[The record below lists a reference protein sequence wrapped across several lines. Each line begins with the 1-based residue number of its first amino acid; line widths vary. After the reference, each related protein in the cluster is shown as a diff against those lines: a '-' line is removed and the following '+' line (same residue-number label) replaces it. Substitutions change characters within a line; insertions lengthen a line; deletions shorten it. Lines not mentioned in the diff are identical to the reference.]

1 MKQTLHTSRRAFKL
15 ALLCLMAFVTWGGN
29 YCIAQETA
37 YKTLSFPDGNSKRVQ
52 SYTDTWSA
60 TISGF
65 TWEIVKFNN
74 NNSGWKFIRAGSKKN
89 ASVAKIKNETPFDRA
104 IGKVV
109 VDIAE
114 IENTQIKNI
123 NSIKF
128 EVSSDGFQTIDQTI
142 TITSDFNNIE
152 KHTFVVS
159 NPRVG
164 QYFRLTFDLK
174 QGSGNGFVQIN
185 KVEYYEDASNKTAT
199 SLSFDAPSYTISKDQ
214 TLQQRPTLK
223 ADEQT
228 LSGKTIT
235 WSSDNEK
242 VATVDV
248 ATGIVTGVGLGK
260 AKITAKFAGDDE
272 YKSSTASYEIIV
284 KGAPALSFPE
294 ASYNIFANDKFAAP
308 KLTKSPADVVVTY
321 SSSDEKVATV
331 EASTGEVTIVGA
343 GTAKITATSQVTDVY
358 EEAQASYD
366 LVVTKF
372 TPKLSFPQTSYTI
385 EMGDAFSAPKLGGLP
400 EGVTPVYTSSKEE
413 VATVDEATGKVNIVG
428 VGTTTI
434 TVTSPETGIYEG
446 ATASYVLTVNRAT
459 TRKVTFDFANQV
471 DVSNIEEDGVCLK
484 FEKAGSQNEPYWNA
498 SGHIR
503 FYKLSVITITANSNI
518 KNVKFEFVG
527 ADKIKS
533 AVTNPG
539 NYAANVWNF
548 SDVKAKTGTLKNN
561 GSVAKIKKIIVTT
574 ELPTSVGTI
583 TIATPEGFGTYYNS
597 NSYILP
603 EGLTAFGYTKANTD
617 GTLVKTEEFTGGDV
631 VPANAAL
638 VVKGNEGDYE
648 CYATD
653 QVATKTLEGNLL
665 KGVAKATTVE
675 KAEGF
680 KRYVLTTVN
689 NVLGFYR
696 TKSGNI
702 KVPANRAYLELTEA
716 QAQAVSFFQL
726 DGETTGIENATA
738 TTKEAPKAIYTL
750 SGVRLKAT
758 TTQGLP
764 AGAYVVNGK
773 VVIVK

>member
-1 MKQTLHTSRRAFKL
+1 
-15 ALLCLMAFVTWGGN
+15 MAFVTWGGN

-37 YKTLSFPDGNSKRVQ
+37 YKTLSFPDENKNTNNLS
-52 SYTDTWSA
+52 SYTETWTAKIGDFS
-60 TISGF
+60 
-65 TWEIVKFNN
+65 WEIANFNN
-74 NNSGWKFIRAGSKKN
+74 NNWNKWKQIRAGRKEN
-89 ASVAKIKNETPFDRA
+89 ASIARITNATPFDKA
-104 IGKVV
+104 IGKIV
-109 VDIAE
+109 VDVEEDVPA
-114 IENTQIKNI
+114 KNV
-123 NSIKF
+123 NSIYLL
-128 EVSSDGFQTIDQTI
+128 VASDAACSNVLEKVKLVYYLKG
-142 TITSDFNNIE
+142 DFVFNISAPQANLYYSL
-152 KHTFVVS
+152 V
-159 NPRVG
+159 
-164 QYFRLTFDLK
+164 FDLTNK
-174 QGSGNGFVQIN
+174 SSANGFVRVN

-199 SLSFDAPSYTISKDQ
+199 SLSFDASSYTISKDQ
-214 TLQQRPTLK
+214 TLQQLPILK
-223 ADEQT
+223 AGEQT
-228 LSGKTIT
+228 LFGKTIT
-235 WSSDNEK
+235 WSSDNDK
-242 VATVDV
+242 VATVDA
-248 ATGIVTGVGLGK
+248 ATGTVTGVGLGK
-260 AKITAKFAGDDE
+260 ANITAKFAGDDT
-272 YKSSTASYEIIV
+272 YKTSTASYEIKV
-284 KGAPALSFPE
+284 KGAPELSFPE
-294 ASYNIFANDKFAAP
+294 LSYNIFANDKFTAP
-308 KLTKSPADVVVTY
+308 VLTKSPADVVVTY

-331 EASTGEVTIVGA
+331 EPSTGEVSIVGA

-358 EEAQASYD
+358 EVASASYD

-372 TPKLSFPQTSYTI
+372 TPALSFPQTSYTI

-413 VATVDEATGKVNIVG
+413 VATVDKATGEIKIVG

-434 TVTSPETGIYEG
+434 TVTSPNTDIYEG
-446 ATASYVLTVNRAT
+446 ATASYELTVNRAT

-503 FYKLSVITITANSNI
+503 FYKLSVMTITANSNI

-603 EGLTAFGYTKANTD
+603 KGLTAFGYTTANTD

-638 VVKGNEGDYE
+638 VVKGNTGKYE

-653 QVATKTLEGNLL
+653 KEATKTLEGNLL
-665 KGVAKATTVE
+665 KGVAAYKEIPVQS
-675 KAEGF
+675 GF

-689 NVLGFYR
+689 GVLGFYQ

>member
-37 YKTLSFPDGNSKRVQ
+37 YKTLSFPDDNR
-52 SYTDTWSA
+52 
-60 TISGF
+60 
-65 TWEIVKFNN
+65 NN
-74 NNSGWKFIRAGSKKN
+74 NKVNAYTETWTAKIGDFSWKIANFSNYNWDWTHIRAGRKKD
-89 ASVAKIKNETPFDRA
+89 ASVATIGNTTPFDKA
-104 IGKVV
+104 IGKIV
-109 VDIAE
+109 VDIAK
-114 IENTQIKNI
+114 IEESKITKI

-128 EVSSDGFQTIDQTI
+128 EVSSDGFQTIDQTN
-142 TITSDFNNIE
+142 TITSDFNNVE

-164 QYFRLTFDLK
+164 QYFRLTFDMK
-174 QGSGNGFVQIN
+174 AGGKNGFVQIN

-199 SLSFDAPSYTISKDQ
+199 FLSFDAPSYEISKGQ
-214 TLQQRPTLK
+214 TLQQLPTLK
-223 ADEQT
+223 AGEQT
-228 LSGKTIT
+228 LSSKTIT
-235 WSSDNEK
+235 WSSDNEN
-242 VATVDV
+242 VATVDENG
-248 ATGIVTGVGLGK
+248 TVTGVAAGK
-260 AKITAKFAGDDE
+260 ANITAKFAGDDT
-272 YKSSTASYEIIV
+272 YKTSKASYEIIV
-284 KGAPALSFPE
+284 KGAPTLSFPE
-294 ASYNIFANDKFAAP
+294 
-308 KLTKSPADVVVTY
+308 
-321 SSSDEKVATV
+321 
-331 EASTGEVTIVGA
+331 
-343 GTAKITATSQVTDVY
+343 
-358 EEAQASYD
+358 
-366 LVVTKF
+366 
-372 TPKLSFPQTSYTI
+372 TSYTI
-385 EMGDAFSAPKLGGLP
+385 EVGDAFTAPKLEGLP
-400 EGVTPVYTSSKEE
+400 KDVTPAYTSSNEE
-413 VATVDEATGKVNIVG
+413 VATVNTATGEVKIVG

-434 TVTSPETGIYEG
+434 TVTSPNTDIYKE
-446 ATASYVLTVNRAT
+446 ATASYELTVKLAT
-459 TRKVTFDFANQV
+459 SKEVTFDYSLADCDDTNGTV
-471 DVSNIEEDGVCLK
+471 TLTYDKG
-484 FEKAGSQNEPYWNA
+484 GSTNPPKWYSDKSKGN
-498 SGHIR
+498 GKR
-503 FYKLSVITITANSNI
+503 FYAKNKLTITAKNRIRNI
-518 KNVKFEFVG
+518 QFVCVP
-527 ADKIKS
+527 ADNDKIYDITTKNTKLS
-533 AVTNPG
+533 AGVYNDENKTWDLSGVNEKVVTFESNLSSG
-539 NYAANVWNF
+539 HF
-548 SDVKAKTGTLKNN
+548 R
-561 GSVAKIKKIIVTT
+561 IQKIIVTT

-583 TIATPEGFGTYYNS
+583 SIATSEGFGTYYNS

-638 VVKGNEGDYE
+638 VVKGNEGNYE

-675 KAEGF
+675 KKEGF

-689 NVLGFYR
+689 GVLGFYQ
-696 TKSGNI
+696 TQSGNI

>member
-1 MKQTLHTSRRAFKL
+1 
-15 ALLCLMAFVTWGGN
+15 MAFVTWGGN

-89 ASVAKIKNETPFDRA
+89 ASVATIKNETPFDRA

-128 EVSSDGFQTIDQTI
+128 EVSSDGFQTIDQTN
-142 TITSDFNNIE
+142 TITSDFNNVE

-174 QGSGNGFVQIN
+174 KGGSNGFVQVN

-214 TLQQRPTLK
+214 TLTKLPTLK
-223 ADEQT
+223 ADEKP
-228 LSGKTIT
+228 LFGKTIT

-242 VATVDV
+242 VATVD
-248 ATGIVTGVGLGK
+248 ANGTVTGVAAGN

-272 YKSSTASYEIIV
+272 YETSTAFYEIIV
-284 KGAPALSFPE
+284 KGAPS
-294 ASYNIFANDKFAAP
+294 
-308 KLTKSPADVVVTY
+308 
-321 SSSDEKVATV
+321 
-331 EASTGEVTIVGA
+331 
-343 GTAKITATSQVTDVY
+343 
-358 EEAQASYD
+358 
-366 LVVTKF
+366 
-372 TPKLSFPQTSYTI
+372 LSFPQTSYTV
-385 EMGDAFSAPKLGGLP
+385 EMGDVFSTPKLEGLP
-400 EGVTPVYTSSKEE
+400 KGVTPVYTSSNTE
-413 VATVDEATGKVNIVG
+413 VATVNAATGEVAIVG

-434 TVTSPETGIYEG
+434 TVTSPETGIYEM
-446 ATASYVLTVNRAT
+446 ATASYELTVKLAT
-459 TRKVTFDFANQV
+459 TKKVTIDFSTFGYTDQQKV
-471 DVSNIEEDGVCLK
+471 TEVSQDGITMTLAK
-484 FEKAGSQNEPYWNA
+484 GSGKTDPQWIDD
-498 SGHIR
+498 SKTLR
-503 FYKLSVITITANSNI
+503 FYD
-518 KNVKFEFVG
+518 KN
-527 ADKIKS
+527 
-533 AVTNPG
+533 
-539 NYAANVWNF
+539 
-548 SDVKAKTGTLKNN
+548 TLKIASNN
-561 GSVAKIKKIIVTT
+561 RIKKVHFFFYTKRSEVSEVNPTYDAGDFQFLDAGKTEGELDLSACNTKEVTLTFSGKVFYTKMIVTT
-574 ELPTSVGTI
+574 DVSVGTI
-583 TIATPEGFGTYYNS
+583 SIATSEGFGTYYNS

-617 GTLVKTEEFTGGDV
+617 GTLVKTDEFTGGDV

-675 KAEGF
+675 KAEGI
-680 KRYVLTTVN
+680 KRYVLTKVN
-689 NVLGFYR
+689 GVLGFYQ
-696 TKSGNI
+696 TQSGNI

-758 TTQGLP
+758 TTKGLP

>member
-1 MKQTLHTSRRAFKL
+1 M
-15 ALLCLMAFVTWGGN
+15 LMLIGGGN
-29 YCIAQETA
+29 YCLAQETA
-37 YKTLSFPDGNSKRVQ
+37 YKTLSFPDENKANNKVG
-52 SYTDTWSA
+52 SYEKTWTAKIGDFS
-60 TISGF
+60 
-65 TWEIVKFNN
+65 WEIVNFNN
-74 NNSGWKFIRAGSKKN
+74 NNWNWSNIRAGRSKA

-114 IENTQIKNI
+114 IANAKIKNI

-164 QYFRLTFDLK
+164 LYFRLTFDMK
-174 QGSGNGFVQIN
+174 AGGSNGFVQIN
-185 KVEYYEDASNKTAT
+185 KVEYYEDVSNKTAT

-214 TLQQRPTLK
+214 KYQQLPILK
-223 ADEQT
+223 ADEKP

-235 WSSDNEK
+235 WSSDNDK
-242 VATVDV
+242 VATVDA
-248 ATGIVTGVGLGK
+248 ATGTVTGVAAGK
-260 AKITAKFAGDDE
+260 ANITAKFAGDDT
-272 YKSSTASYEIIV
+272 YKTSKASYEIIV
-284 KGAPALSFPE
+284 KGAPALSFP
-294 ASYNIFANDKFAAP
+294 
-308 KLTKSPADVVVTY
+308 
-321 SSSDEKVATV
+321 
-331 EASTGEVTIVGA
+331 
-343 GTAKITATSQVTDVY
+343 
-358 EEAQASYD
+358 
-366 LVVTKF
+366 
-372 TPKLSFPQTSYTI
+372 QTSYTVEI
-385 EMGDAFSAPKLGGLP
+385 GDVFSTPKLEGLP
-400 EGVTPVYTSSKEE
+400 EGVTPEFTSSNKE
-413 VATVDEATGKVNIVG
+413 VATVDAATGEVRIVG

-434 TVTSPETGIYEG
+434 TVTSPKTDNYEV
-446 ATASYVLTVNRAT
+446 ATASYVLTVKLAT
-459 TRKVTFDFANQV
+459 SKEVTIDFSTFGYTDQQKVTE
-471 DVSNIEEDGVCLK
+471 VSQDGITMTIAKGSGMTDPQWIENGKTL
-484 FEKAGSQNEPYWNA
+484 
-498 SGHIR
+498 R
-503 FYKLSVITITANSNI
+503 FYDKNTLKIASKNRI
-518 KNVKFEFVG
+518 KKVHFFFYTTG
-527 ADKIKS
+527 KS
-533 AVTNPG
+533 QESETNPTYDAG
-539 NYAANVWNF
+539 DFQFLDAGKTEGELDLSACNTKEVTLTF
-548 SDVKAKTGTLKNN
+548 SGKVFYTKM
-561 GSVAKIKKIIVTT
+561 IVTT
-574 ELPTSVGTI
+574 DVSVGTI

-603 EGLTAFGYTKANTD
+603 EGLTAFGYTKANTN
-617 GTLVKTEEFTGGDV
+617 GTLVKTDVFNGGDV

-638 VVKGNEGDYE
+638 VVKGNTGDYE
-648 CYATD
+648 CFATD
-653 QVATKTLEGNLL
+653 QAATKTLEGNLL

-689 NVLGFYR
+689 GLLGFYR
-696 TKSGNI
+696 TQSGNI